1 MPSCQSASTVC
12 VGGSVFECVQGQ
24 VGREIDACDQACSLG
39 RCTTAA
45 CAAAEQSDAARGCL
59 FYAVQMDN
67 IDSDDFKKML
77 LLATNASES
86 EPATVAVEER
96 GLDGWDMIALDVAPP
111 RGASRFRVALPARE
125 AGITPRGALRISSDL
140 PIMAA
145 QIISDDGDGTSMS
158 SSGTVLLPAQ
168 ALGTSHLALTFL
180 ESPSVASA
188 AALGSRGGAGVI
200 AIVGTV
206 DGTNVHWTSS
216 SPALVSSDPQ
226 PLPAM
231 AHYDTVLNDGD
242 VLQVFSSGGDLTGS
256 EISSDRPVAVLSGN
270 IFTTYGNEPSGFN
283 GGDMAVEQLPP
294 TANWSTTYIGARLAP
309 EAGCDAFF
317 GPDHGYWQLLA
328 SQDDTTVTLS
338 PSPGSVLDLQS
349 GVVFKN
355 DTTFGMK
362 RGQSRIFSTY
372 PDPDPN
378 ADPNAALPAGPAT
391 PTGDFVVVAT
401 HPVLLAQWMDCQPS
415 LSFGVDARFGDGD
428 VVMAFPPG
436 FEQEVLI
443 TRRKGA
449 PVQFDQET
457 LPDSLF
463 RSASVDG
470 AFEVARLEAKDLGQ
484 CLDTLE
490 GCQHVVSGL
499 QFGASWRGMD
509 IVCSYALT
517 VPPRN
522 ICVLPAAGCVP

>member
-1 MPSCQSASTVC
+1 
-12 VGGSVFECVQGQ
+12 
-24 VGREIDACDQACSLG
+24 
-39 RCTTAA
+39 
-45 CAAAEQSDAARGCL
+45 
-59 FYAVQMDN
+59 MDN
-67 IDSDDFKKML
+67 IDSDDFKKMM

-86 EPATVAVEER
+86 EPATVAVEAR
-96 GLDGWDMIALDVAPP
+96 GLDGWSMIALDVAPP
-111 RGASRFRVALPARE
+111 RGASRIRVALPARE

-145 QIISDDGDGTSMS
+145 QIISDDGDGMSTS

-188 AALGSRGGAGVI
+188 AAPGSRGGAGVI

-206 DGTNVHWTSS
+206 DGTNVHWTSRI
-216 SPALVSSDPQ
+216 PALVSSDPQ

-231 AHYDTVLNDGD
+231 APYDAVLNDGD

-256 EISSDRPVAVLSGN
+256 EIVSDRPVAVLSGN

-317 GPDHGYWQLLA
+317 GPAHGYWQVLA
-328 SQDDTTVTLS
+328 SEDDTTVILS
-338 PSPGSVLDLQS
+338 PSPGTVLDFQS

-355 DTTFGMK
+355 DTPFVLK

-372 PDPDPN
+372 PDPDP
-378 ADPNAALPAGPAT
+378 AVPLGPGT
-391 PTGDFVVVAT
+391 PTGDFGVVAT

-415 LSFGVDARFGDGD
+415 LSFGVDARFGNGD

-436 FEQEVLI
+436 FDQEVLI
-443 TRRKGA
+443 TRRKGV
-449 PVQFDQET
+449 PVQLDRKP
-457 LPDSLF
+457 LDDKLF
-463 RSASVDG
+463 HSASGDG
-470 AFEVARLEAKDLGQ
+470 AFEVARLETTDIGP

-522 ICVLPAAGCVP
+522 ICVLPSAPGCTP